1 MYPPTLWG
9 PALWQTLFACA
20 WHCADVAAMRR
31 LLFEQIP
38 LLLPCAKCRDHFAR
52 KCAVVTR
59 RVKGE
64 PQTAEALFKWL
75 YHIKDEVN
83 KTLHRPSLALQEV
96 TDRYVF
102 HHGAVDDVALGDA
115 LVLMAL
121 GARET
126 QRDDLFVECCHTLAH
141 VLPLPDDS
149 QLRRALA
156 DTRKPIVPHAVRVA
170 HAARVERGIG
180 VLTQAHYRAF
190 RSEPEEAPRTQASKK
205 HQARTADSPR
215 RRLFA

>member
-20 WHCADVAAMRR
+20 WHCTDVAAVRR

-38 LLLPCAKCRDHFAR
+38 FLLPCAKCRDHFASKR
-52 KCAVVTR
+52 AMVTR
-59 RVKGE
+59 KIKGE

-75 YHIKDEVN
+75 YHLKDEVN
-83 KTLHRPSLALQEV
+83 KTLRRPSLTLDEV
-96 TDRYVF
+96 TERYAF
-102 HHGAVDDVALGDA
+102 HGGAVDDVALGDA
-115 LVLMAL
+115 LVFVAM

-156 DTRKPIVPHAVRVA
+156 DARKPVVPCAVRA
-170 HAARVERGIG
+170 ARAARVERGLR
-180 VLTQAHYRAF
+180 VLPQAHYRAF
-190 RSEPEEAPRTQASKK
+190 DSE
-205 HQARTADSPR
+205 
-215 RRLFA
+215 